1 MDELALA
8 AASPVV
14 KTVMGSLASWLCGDL
29 GLVCSVDADLEKLKG
44 KLSTI
49 KNVLD
54 DAEKKSI
61 NNKTLQDWVRKLRH
75 VALDAEDVV
84 DEWEAEALRRR
95 MEGVHD
101 HITGKVRD
109 FFSSNNPIAFRYK
122 IAGQIREIWER
133 YDEITKENRD
143 FNLMGK
149 SDSDRPVD
157 REIFSSV
164 IESEIYGRVDDKKEV
179 IEFLVDKD
187 NDKNISILPI
197 VGLGGVGKT
206 TLAQLV
212 YNDERIKKRFELR
225 MWVCVG
231 ESFDAQVILR
241 ALIEQVTK
249 EQSRFSTSEAMSSL
263 LQEKLRAKRFLL
275 VLDDLWI
282 EDRLIWDKIK
292 PLLVHGELGSKIIIT
307 TRSEI
312 VASIT
317 GTISPHRLQG
327 LGMDDCW
334 ALFKQKAFGLG
345 RQEETQPLVDIGKEI
360 VKKCGGLPLAA
371 KILGSLMG
379 SKGGEEEAWLA
390 IRDSEIWR
398 LPIEE
403 VGILPILKLSYDH
416 LHSHLKRCFTYCSVF
431 PKDYLFSIKRL
442 IQLWM
447 AEGLVDSSDTSQ
459 NAEDIGKQY
468 FNSLLSRSFF
478 QDVQMDEY
486 NNIET
491 CKMHDLVH
499 DLAFSLTKGESLVI
513 EMGRENKIIPHECRY
528 LSVVVDD
535 DVSSIT
541 SISEAKKLRFLLLR
555 RQWWWYFAPYG
566 DDEIFFNITEKFTQ
580 IRALDLSW
588 SGIEELPDTMSRLK
602 QLRFLDLSGTN
613 ITTLPTSITRL
624 YNLQTLNLRGC
635 ERLREL
641 PEGIS
646 NLSNLRGLDISA
658 CYCLSCMPRYL
669 GRLSKLEILP
679 KFIVGRENGRTIV
692 ELQHLNSI
700 RGELEIT
707 NLHNVKDANEAM
719 QANLVAKSKLNYLKL
734 QWNKN
739 LDEAQELSSTE
750 ADVAAGVFERL
761 QPPYN
766 LKKLHI
772 SYYTGIRL
780 PNWMAR
786 TILPD
791 GLGHLT
797 ALQYLHIDSCPQLA
811 VLPDGLQNLTALQKL
826 YISDCPQL
834 AVLPDGLGHLTALQD
849 LYIENCPK
857 LAMLPDGLQNLTALQ
872 MLDISDCPQ
881 LARRCKRETG
891 EDWRKI
897 AHIPDIW
904 IPANEDGEESCKP
917 SSTFATKFLS
927 QFGCARCPSYS

>member
-1 MDELALA
+1 MAELALT

-14 KTVMGSLASWLCGDL
+14 GAVLKKLASGLWREL
-29 GLVCSVDADLEKLKG
+29 GLMRSVYTDLEKLQRM
-44 KLSTI
+44 LSTI
-49 KNVLD
+49 QYVLD
-54 DAEKKSI
+54 DAERKSI
-61 NNKTLQDWVRKLRH
+61 TSKPLQGWLRKLKDA
-75 VALDAEDVV
+75 ALDAEDVV
-84 DEWEAEALRRR
+84 EECEAEALRRR
-95 MEGVHD
+95 MERHD
-101 HITGKVRD
+101 RMTGKVRD
-109 FFSSNNPIAFRYK
+109 FCSVNNNPIAFRYK
-122 IAGQIREIWER
+122 IAGKIREMRER
-133 YDEITKENRD
+133 FDEITKENKN

-157 REIFSSV
+157 RETFSSV
-164 IESEIYGRVDDKKEV
+164 IESEIYGRDDDKKEV

-212 YNDERIKKRFELR
+212 YNDDKIKEKFELR

-231 ESFDAQVILR
+231 ENFDVKMVMQKM
-241 ALIEQVTK
+241 IEQVK
-249 EQSRFSTSEAMSSL
+249 EEQRNSSSL
-263 LQEKLRAKRFLL
+263 ETMSTCLQEKMSAKRVLL
-275 VLDDLWI
+275 VLDDLWT
-282 EDRLIWDKIK
+282 DRESEWDKIE
-292 PLLVHGELGSKIIIT
+292 PLFRHAQLGSKIIAT
-307 TRSEI
+307 TRIES
-312 VASIT
+312 VALAAS
-317 GTISPHRLQG
+317 TIGAVSVHKLQG
-327 LGMDDCW
+327 LQDDDCW
-334 ALFKQKAFGLG
+334 TLFEQRAYRFVKEEENAELVEIG
-345 RQEETQPLVDIGKEI
+345 REI
-360 VKKCGGLPLAA
+360 LKKCGGLPLAA
-371 KILGSLMG
+371 KALGSLMSTKRG
-379 SKGGEEEAWLA
+379 KAEWLA
-390 IRDSEIWR
+390 IQNNEIWK
-398 LPIEE
+398 LSEDEI
-403 VGILPILKLSYDH
+403 GILPALKLSYDH
-416 LHSHLKRCFTYCSVF
+416 LPSHLKRCFTYCSVF
-431 PKDYLFSIKRL
+431 PKNYEFDIKRL

-447 AEGLVDSSDTSQ
+447 AEGLIDSSDTSQ

-468 FNSLLSRSFF
+468 FNSLLWK
-478 QDVQMDEY
+478 DVQWDRY
-486 NNIET
+486 NNIYR

-499 DLAFSLTKGESLVI
+499 DLACSLTKGESLVM